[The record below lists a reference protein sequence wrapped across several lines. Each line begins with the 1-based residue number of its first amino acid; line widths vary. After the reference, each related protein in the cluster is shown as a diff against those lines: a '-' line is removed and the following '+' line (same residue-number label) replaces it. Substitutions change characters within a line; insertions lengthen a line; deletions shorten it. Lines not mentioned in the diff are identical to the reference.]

1 MAHQSQQSNKK
12 EKWKHKSFLA
22 TGRVGARLPVRLPR
36 SWAGPTMVM
45 GVPLHHRAM
54 VEGGG
59 DDVELGVRVVTGA
72 AAIEGAHGRG
82 GTNGGNHSNRRWRGG
97 KRGAL
102 QWGSTHRALG

>member
-1 MAHQSQQSNKK
+1 
-12 EKWKHKSFLA
+12 
-22 TGRVGARLPVRLPR
+22 
-36 SWAGPTMVM
+36 MVM

-82 GTNGGNHSNRRWRGG
+82 GDQWRESFESEMEGRETWCPTMG
-97 KRGAL
+97 VDPSRL
-102 QWGSTHRALG
+102 RVTLPDIR

>member
-1 MAHQSQQSNKK
+1 
-12 EKWKHKSFLA
+12 
-22 TGRVGARLPVRLPR
+22 
-36 SWAGPTMVM
+36 M